1 MTKKAVGIIFLV
13 SVLSTTL
20 IIKYIH
26 SNNEAPPRSDAGED
40 VTRVNTIEYNNN
52 SSKRV
57 RAGVK
62 IIKEVTDS
70 LLIDDDV
77 HFASIIDIKNNGDY
91 IYVLDLGVN
100 MLLKFDLNGNFVY
113 VYNRVGSGPGE
124 YLKIL
129 FFDVDRSGNIYLY
142 DSMQRKIIITDST
155 FEFEREFRVEEMVSG
170 LSVDNIGNIYIV
182 ERKYSSSGLSS
193 EMLLW
198 KYFKSNNY
206 SADERQL
213 LQSAPIPHELGLPP
227 GEFVVTTMERG
238 PENELYF
245 SLLRDYTIYKYLEDG
260 HLGFVVRRKIDKTPL
275 PGWQREM
282 LVKAKRGL
290 PKDKRKLFLI
300 PEYQPHVLTKI
311 IVDRATNKFY
321 VITQEHKDKAQWPMT
336 KDTVFLKN
344 VDIYSLQGNL
354 EKQLEIVTDRPFIFH
369 SVHNDLFYSTYIQ
382 TASPDEPPSLPYSFV
397 ITVLEPY

>member
-1 MTKKAVGIIFLV
+1 MKKAVGSIFLV
-13 SVLSTTL
+13 IALSLLLIVQYVHKNDEASSHPDTDVTQG
-20 IIKYIH
+20 IIKEYDDGFLKR
-26 SNNEAPPRSDAGED
+26 E
-40 VTRVNTIEYNNN
+40 RV
-52 SSKRV
+52 
-57 RAGVK
+57 GVK

-77 HFASIIDIKNNGDY
+77 HFASIIDIKNNGGY

-100 MLLKFDLNGNFVY
+100 MLLKFDLNGNFVD

-129 FFDVDRSGNIYLY
+129 FFDVDRTGNIYLY

-155 FEFEREFRVEEMVSG
+155 FEFEREFRVKEMVSG

-198 KYFKSNNY
+198 KYFKSSNY

-245 SLLRDYTIYKYLEDG
+245 SLLSDYAIYKYLENSR
-260 HLGFVVRRKIDKTPL
+260 LAFVVRRRIDKIPL

-282 LVKAKRGL
+282 LVKARRSL

-321 VITQEHKDKAQWPMT
+321 VISQEHKDKVQWPIT
-336 KDTVFLKN
+336 KKSIFLKN

-369 SVHNDLFYSTYIQ
+369 SAHNDLFYSTYIQ
-382 TASPDEPPSLPYSFV
+382 TASPGEPSSLPYSFV